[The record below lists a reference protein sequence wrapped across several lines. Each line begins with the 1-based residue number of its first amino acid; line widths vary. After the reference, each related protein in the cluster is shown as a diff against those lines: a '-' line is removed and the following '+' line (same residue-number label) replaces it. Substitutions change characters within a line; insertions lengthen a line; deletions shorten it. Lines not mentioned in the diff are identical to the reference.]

1 MGGVN
6 VAYNLIASLLIN
18 PALLS
23 ISLDFEVAA
32 VRIGGDFGLG

>member
-6 VAYNLIASLLIN
+6 VAYNWIASLLID

-23 ISLDFEVAA
+23 ISLDFEVAT
-32 VRIGGDFGLG
+32 VRIGGDLGLG